1 MNRPNTFGPRKMIRP
16 NVPQPLGPI
25 HSSTPKDSNVVRRN
39 MIEPYNASFSALMP
53 NK

>member
-1 MNRPNTFGPRKMIRP
+1 MIRP

-53 NK
+53 NKYVKDIFYNRLF